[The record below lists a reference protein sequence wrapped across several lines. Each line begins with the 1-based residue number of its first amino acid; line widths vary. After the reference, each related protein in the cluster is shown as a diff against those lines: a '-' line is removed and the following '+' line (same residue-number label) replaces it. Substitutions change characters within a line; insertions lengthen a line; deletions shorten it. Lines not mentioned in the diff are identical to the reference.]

1 MSFDSIPDILDDL
14 AQGRMV
20 VILDDEDRENEGDLI
35 MAASKVRPED
45 INFMARYARGLI
57 CLALTPERCRQLA
70 LPPIVRDNR
79 TSHGTAF
86 TVSIE
91 AASGVTTG
99 ISAYDR
105 AHTIRT
111 AVRPDAQPGDLVQ
124 PGHIFPLQARPG
136 GVLTRAGHTEASVD
150 LALLSGSE
158 PAGVLV
164 EIMSEDGSMAR
175 TPELL
180 EFARQHG
187 LRIGTIEDLIR
198 HRLSTEQTV
207 VRHLER
213 AVDTPYGPF
222 RLVVY
227 RDLPA
232 RQQHYALV
240 RGTPSAERPCLVRVH
255 AKNWWSDVL
264 ALQRADFGLPLRS
277 ALQVIA
283 EQGEG
288 VVVVLGE
295 RSDDDELLRQLGADQ
310 QATQEGPSAPA
321 AAASD
326 GATPAW
332 RQSGIGAQILRDLG
346 LASLTVLG
354 TPRRFTGLSGF
365 GLTIDSYRDAGES

>member
-1 MSFDSIPDILDDL
+1 M
-14 AQGRMV
+14 
-20 VILDDEDRENEGDLI
+20 
-35 MAASKVRPED
+35 
-45 INFMARYARGLI
+45 
-57 CLALTPERCRQLA
+57 
-70 LPPIVRDNR
+70 
-79 TSHGTAF
+79 
-86 TVSIE
+86 
-91 AASGVTTG
+91 
-99 ISAYDR
+99 
-105 AHTIRT
+105 
-111 AVRPDAQPGDLVQ
+111 
-124 PGHIFPLQARPG
+124 
-136 GVLTRAGHTEASVD
+136 LTRAGHTEASVD